1 MSLRNLHRG
10 MKLIVIKRQGLLIKR
25 CRFMFF
31 ACSAIP
37 MKLFR
42 MERKVSNK
50 LGNLFTV
57 TSCLWRSLRNEEVSP
72 VTCYRIKPFAV
83 ALPLALII
91 FCFSFVEHNFVINW
105 TIISFISFA
114 SVCVCTQAPYCTQ
127 GACCWTSEWKNSFRF
142 PWLCWLTWVPQ
153 TGNTFHSTCDPFE
166 ILLVLLWGQMTL
178 DSARDV
184 LAQSSEFR
192 PTRRL
197 EEDAEGRT
205 GEENFSCLH
214 WAETIQ
220 TEMFSQ
226 SLSSPPSKFRQAL
239 LRNVFKLLIM
249 DVR

>member
-1 MSLRNLHRG
+1 MSLRNLQG

-31 ACSAIP
+31 ACSTIP

-114 SVCVCTQAPYCTQ
+114 SVCVCVQAPYCSV
-127 GACCWTSEWKNSFRF
+127 GRMLLNIWMEKLVSFSMVV
-142 PWLCWLTWVPQ
+142 LTHVSSKDGKYISFNLRIIRDSSRLTLRSDDTW
-153 TGNTFHSTCDPFE
+153 FRSRRTC
-166 ILLVLLWGQMTL
+166 T
-178 DSARDV
+178 
-184 LAQSSEFR
+184 
-192 PTRRL
+192 
-197 EEDAEGRT
+197 
-205 GEENFSCLH
+205 
-214 WAETIQ
+214 
-220 TEMFSQ
+220 
-226 SLSSPPSKFRQAL
+226 K
-239 LRNVFKLLIM
+239 LRI
-249 DVR
+249 